1 MAKRSFLEYVK
12 FLRKNN
18 MNDPIR
24 SIGIIG
30 AGKVSIVLAQLAIK
44 AGYEVL
50 IAGSGDPSKIAL
62 TVSVLVPGAEALTSA
77 EVAKQADLIILA
89 IPLGR
94 YKELPR
100 EELKGKLVIDSMNY
114 WWEIDGDRPD
124 LTSANISSSEVVQ
137 QFLSGARI
145 VKAFNH
151 IGYHDLHNETR
162 PFGAPDRKGVA
173 IAGDDP
179 QDVNS
184 VAEVV
189 NSLGFDPLIIGN
201 LSEGKKLQPG
211 GAVFGA
217 HVNAETLKQMIDN
230 FVMME

>member
-1 MAKRSFLEYVK
+1 
-12 FLRKNN
+12 

-24 SIGIIG
+24 TIGIIG
-30 AGKVSIVLAQLAIK
+30 AGKVSIVLAQLAVK

-100 EELKGKLVIDSMNY
+100 EELSGKLVIDSMNY

-124 LTSANISSSEVVQ
+124 LTGDVSSSEVVQ

-184 VAEVV
+184 VAQVV
-189 NSLGFDPLIIGN
+189 DSFGFDPLIIGN
-201 LSEGKKLQPG
+201 LSEGHKLQPG

-217 HVNAETLKQMIDN
+217 HVSAETLKQIIDN
-230 FVMME
+230 FVIIE

>member
-1 MAKRSFLEYVK
+1 
-12 FLRKNN
+12 

-24 SIGIIG
+24 TIGIIG
-30 AGKVSIVLAQLAIK
+30 AGKVSIVLAQLAAK

-77 EVAKQADLIILA
+77 EVAEQADLIILA

-100 EELKGKLVIDSMNY
+100 EELDGKLVIDSMNY

-124 LTSANISSSEVVQ
+124 LTGEVSSSEVVQ
-137 QFLSGARI
+137 QFLSGARV

-179 QDVNS
+179 QDVNT
-184 VAEVV
+184 VAQVV
-189 NSLGFDPLIIGN
+189 DSFGFDPLIIGN
-201 LSEGKKLQPG
+201 LSEGRKLQPG

-217 HVNAETLKQMIDN
+217 HVNAETLKQMINN
-230 FVMME
+230 FVMIE

>member
-1 MAKRSFLEYVK
+1 
-12 FLRKNN
+12 

-24 SIGIIG
+24 TIGIIG
-30 AGKVSIVLAQLAIK
+30 AGKVSIVLAQLAVK

-77 EVAKQADLIILA
+77 EVAEQADLIILA

-100 EELKGKLVIDSMNY
+100 EELSGKLVIDSMNY

-124 LTSANISSSEVVQ
+124 LTGNVSSSEVVQ

-184 VAEVV
+184 VARVV
-189 NSLGFDPLIIGN
+189 DSFGFDPLIIGN
-201 LSEGKKLQPG
+201 LSEGHKLQPG

-230 FVMME
+230 FVIIE

>member
-1 MAKRSFLEYVK
+1 
-12 FLRKNN
+12 

-24 SIGIIG
+24 TIGIIG

-44 AGYEVL
+44 AGYQVL

-62 TVSVLVPGAEALTSA
+62 TVSVLVPGAEALTSKELA
-77 EVAKQADLIILA
+77 EQADLIILA

-94 YKELPR
+94 YQELPR
-100 EELKGKLVIDSMNY
+100 EELNGKLVIDAMNY

-124 LTSANISSSEVVQ
+124 LTSADTSSSEAVQ
-137 QFLSGARI
+137 KFLSGARV

-151 IGYHDLHNETR
+151 IGYHDLDNETR
-162 PFGAPDRKGVA
+162 PLGAPDRKGIA

-179 QDVNS
+179 QDVNT

-189 NSLGFDPLIIGN
+189 NSFGFDPLIIGN
-201 LSEGKKLQPG
+201 LAAGRKLQPG

-230 FVMME
+230 FVIIE